1 MLKKLGFIIFK
12 LINFIDRIIFF
23 LFKKKL
29 IVWINDLIHSNSYRT
44 IEISK
49 EKINFFVPN
58 SLINWR
64 IETFYQKEPETLK
77 WIDNFSTDKNNNLIF
92 WDIGSNIGLYSIYC
106 KIKHK
111 NSKIIAFEPST
122 SNLRVLSRN
131 IFINNFQSKISIYPL
146 PLTDK
151 KNEFLSMNEQSFIE
165 GGALNSFGVDYNYEG
180 KNFMPNM
187 SYLLP
192 GTSIDNLIEN
202 NILEFPD
209 YIKIDVDGT
218 EHIILNG
225 ASLILKNKK
234 LKSILIEINENFDLQ
249 FKEILRVM
257 KENNFKI
264 IEKQNN
270 TDLHNF
276 DHSSKFSKTYNY
288 IFTRE
293 NN

>member
-1 MLKKLGFIIFK
+1 MLKKLGFIIYK
-12 LINFIDRIIFF
+12 LINFIDRLIFF

-29 IVWINDLIHSNSYRT
+29 IVWVNDLIHLNSYRT

-64 IETFYQKEPETLK
+64 IETFYEKEPETLK

-165 GGALNSFGVDYNYEG
+165 GGALNSFGVEYNYEG

-202 NILEFPD
+202 NILQVPD

-225 ASLILKNKK
+225 ASLILKNHK

-249 FKEILRVM
+249 FQEILRIM
-257 KENNFKI
+257 RENNFEI
-264 IEKQNN
+264 SEKQNN

-276 DHSSKFSKTYNY
+276 DSSSKFSKTYNY
-288 IFTRE
+288 IFKRE
-293 NN
+293 IN